1 VIRSTFF
8 IKILSEFLNFLINLI
23 ATPINSQMFRVRE
36 SKHNAASSND
46 TASVAH

>member
-1 VIRSTFF
+1 
-8 IKILSEFLNFLINLI
+8 
-23 ATPINSQMFRVRE
+23 MFRARE